1 MNTPLYM
8 LFCITAL
15 AAVFTPGPAVM
26 LALQNSTLYG
36 WRRTALSSLGNIS
49 GLLLLIG
56 ASSIGLGAVLRTS
69 ASLFFL
75 LKLAGAGYLIYLG
88 IKQWR
93 HAPAPAARQPDH
105 RSLAETRTPSS
116 LYREGLLLALSNPK
130 AILFITALFPQF
142 ILHGQPLLP
151 QLVLLSLTFMSLSFS
166 ALMTYAVAG
175 HLVGSSMSDVIAS
188 RRFRRTTGGLFIAM
202 GAGLLT
208 LKAR

>member
-1 MNTPLYM
+1 MNTPLYL
-8 LFCITAL
+8 LFCASAL

-56 ASSIGLGAVLRTS
+56 ASSIGLGAILRTS
-69 ASLFFL
+69 ATLFLL
-75 LKLAGAGYLIYLG
+75 LKLVGAGYLIYLG

-93 HAPAPAARQPDH
+93 ATPLPATRQAQPCTGVE
-105 RSLAETRTPSS
+105 SRTPLS

-142 ILHGQPLLP
+142 ILHGAPLLP
-151 QLVLLSLTFMSLSFS
+151 QLVVLSLTFMSLSFS
-166 ALMTYAVAG
+166 ALMIYAVAG
-175 HLVGSSMSDVIAS
+175 HLVGSNMADVMQS
-188 RRFRRTTGGLFIAM
+188 RRFRRTCGSLFIAM